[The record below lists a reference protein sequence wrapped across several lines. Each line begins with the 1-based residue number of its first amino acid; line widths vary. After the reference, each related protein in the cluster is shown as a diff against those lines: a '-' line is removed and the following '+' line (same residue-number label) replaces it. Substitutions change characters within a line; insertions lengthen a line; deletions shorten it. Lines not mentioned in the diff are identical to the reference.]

1 LTNTAVLVT
10 LQDAWLSA
18 FTDAE
23 GCINISIIAYVRYA
37 WGHVIKRS
45 YILDQK
51 ENTTLLIIQNLFG
64 FGKVTI
70 RTKTDGIYRYTA
82 TGVKCMK
89 NVISYFKVLPLLT
102 KKAQSFEK

>member
-1 LTNTAVLVT
+1 MRSCYKKELYT
-10 LQDAWLSA
+10 WS
-18 FTDAE
+18 E
-23 GCINISIIAYVRYA
+23 GEYYPSDHTKPFWI
-37 WGHVIKRS
+37 
-45 YILDQK
+45 
-51 ENTTLLIIQNLFG
+51 
-64 FGKVTI
+64 GKVTI